1 MRSSMSERRKEIR
14 QFLRNHYDDNHL
26 GRLRRACQQGRV
38 IYSSTRLCLLGRS
51 NERYDAHDND
61 LVAKR
66 AETLFREIGSS
77 DYYEAD
83 TVRNKELLV
92 IVEKEMILRC
102 RLRQRQA
109 ARRQERVAA

>member
-14 QFLRNHYDDNHL
+14 QFLRNHYDDKHL

-38 IYSSTRLCLLGRS
+38 IFSSTRLCLLGRS
-51 NERYDAHDND
+51 NEGYNAHNDD

-66 AETLFREIGSS
+66 AETLFREIGDN
-77 DYYEAD
+77 DYYESDPA
-83 TVRNKELLV
+83 RNKELLV

-109 ARRQERVAA
+109 ARREEVAA